1 MRKNSYRGGPGVDA
15 TMISVLLIILAVGVF
30 GFDGCSRPALT
41 DGERETV
48 KVKNTFDSDM
58 NELTVQ
64 AERLD
69 VEWQQLEFNLDADE
83 ARAAHAVNLA
93 QLNLDIQTLE
103 AKHQTRMRKNTL
115 NAWIGLA
122 LDVVWF
128 LVKTVILAA
137 FAAVFV
143 LLAWMLGVLIKPAR
157 QWLLR
162 RAQETVANEQGQFPA
177 RWVVGPSGQLTPF
190 NMNRAL
196 QPGAIIDIATGQIT
210 GQDTTDPMLQLA
222 VTRQDQEARHW
233 AAMQRLMAVNPS
245 LDLADLFRLMP
256 AETPLLP
263 AGPEDAAPLEWPAKV
278 YLADLLREQG
288 GARLD
293 NILLGLTPREGE
305 WEVLHSAMD
314 VMIHVAC
321 GGASG
326 WGKSNMVHAIVAQL
340 VMAGNVQLAMADAT
354 GSSLGRWAECKYLEW
369 PIATEPGEIAALFLE
384 IGKEKSRRAELYAAC
399 GNPDDLV
406 EYNQQ
411 RGTNPPLQP
420 FYLVTDEANSLLK
433 QNAQASEV
441 FEDLAHK
448 GRKFGIGLIFA
459 ATRWTADVIPQ
470 GGKVQ
475 FSTRLG
481 FKCNSRAMSNN
492 LLMTGA
498 AADLNNRGRAIAII
512 PGEPTAEFQAPYVT
526 KPEIEAVLFGHD
538 GPRHAAPIPLEIVA
552 TKPTKKKPTAV
563 VTRGER
569 SYVRHLLGQGDTN
582 TAIAEEV
589 WKIKS
594 GPRVTAVQEIRV
606 EWQAE
611 QAAAAAPA

>member
-1 MRKNSYRGGPGVDA
+1 MRKNRYGRGSSVDA
-15 TMISVLLIILAVGVF
+15 TMIGVLLIILAVGVF
-30 GFDGCSRPALT
+30 GFDGCSRPPLT
-41 DGERETV
+41 GDERETV
-48 KVKNTFDSDM
+48 RVKNSFDDQM

-69 VEWQQLEFNLDADE
+69 VEWQQLEYDLDADE
-83 ARAAHAVNLA
+83 AKAAHAVRLA
-93 QLNLDIQTLE
+93 QLNLDIQSLE
-103 AKHQTRMRKNTL
+103 ASHKARMRKDNL

-122 LDVVWF
+122 LDVVW
-128 LVKTVILAA
+128 LIVKTVILTA

-162 RAQETVANEQGQFPA
+162 RAQETVPNEQGQFPA
-177 RWVVGPSGQLTPF
+177 RWVVGPNNQLMPF
-190 NMNRAL
+190 DMNRAL
-196 QPGAIIDIATGQIT
+196 QPGAIIDLATGKIT
-210 GQDTTDPMLQLA
+210 GQDTAHPMLQLA
-222 VTRQDQEARHW
+222 VTRQAQDARHW
-233 AAMQRLMAVNPS
+233 AAMQRLMALNPS
-245 LDLADLFRLMP
+245 LDLGDLFQLMP
-256 AETPLLP
+256 TETPLLP
-263 AGPEDAAPLEWPAKV
+263 AGPEDAAPLKWPDKV

-340 VMAGNVQLAMADAT
+340 VMAGNIQLAMADAT
-354 GSSLGRWAECKYLEW
+354 GSSLGRWANCKYLEW

-399 GNPDDLV
+399 GNPDNLV

-411 RGTNPPLQP
+411 RDTAPALQP

-433 QNAQASEV
+433 ENPAACDV

-448 GRKFGIGLIFA
+448 GRKFGLGLIFA

-475 FSTRLG
+475 FSTRIG

-498 AADLNNRGRAIAII
+498 AADLNAKGRAIAII
-512 PGEPTAEFQAPYVT
+512 PGEPTAEFQAPFVT

-538 GPRHAAPIPLEIVA
+538 GPRHPAPEPIDIIPVKPRKKTPIA
-552 TKPTKKKPTAV
+552 T
-563 VTRGER
+563 VTRGEQ
-569 SYVRHLLGQGDTN
+569 SFVRHLLKQGDSN
-582 TAIAEEV
+582 TSIAETV
-589 WKIKS
+589 WEIKS
-594 GPRVTAVQEIRV
+594 GPRVTAVQEIRE

-611 QAAAAAPA
+611 RAAAAAPA